1 MSVSKERRIIFFFC
15 LISHKLL
22 IGDKM
27 KDDIVLNP
35 FTMSLEL
42 ENEIKKEKGNPIP
55 FNLIEIDKL
64 HEITYDSDKQY
75 FHIHHPG
82 DYYISY
88 QMKTEKRYRMDV
100 KGEVKYFEAD
110 LFPVEKMS
118 HGSGIITTTKNDMMF
133 YITCLQHDIFFQKG
147 KQATITIFKVR

>member
-42 ENEIKKEKGNPIP
+42 ENEIIP
-55 FNLIEIDKL
+55 ALNREY
-64 HEITYDSDKQY
+64 ECSDSL
-75 FHIHHPG
+75 
-82 DYYISY
+82 
-88 QMKTEKRYRMDV
+88 V
-100 KGEVKYFEAD
+100 
-110 LFPVEKMS
+110 L
-118 HGSGIITTTKNDMMF
+118 
-133 YITCLQHDIFFQKG
+133 
-147 KQATITIFKVR
+147 

>member
-1 MSVSKERRIIFFFC
+1 
-15 LISHKLL
+15 
-22 IGDKM
+22 
-27 KDDIVLNP
+27 
-35 FTMSLEL
+35 MSLEL
-42 ENEIKKEKGNPIP
+42 ENEIMIEKGNPIP

-64 HEITYDSDKQY
+64 HEITYDSDKQC